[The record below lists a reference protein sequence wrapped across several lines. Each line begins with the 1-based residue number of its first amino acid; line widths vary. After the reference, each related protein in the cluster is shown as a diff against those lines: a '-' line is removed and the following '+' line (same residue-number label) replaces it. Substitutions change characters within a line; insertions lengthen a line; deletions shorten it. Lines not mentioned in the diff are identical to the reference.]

1 MDKKL
6 IDKQIY
12 KLEQVGKKLN
22 IDIRY
27 LLGIV
32 ICTAFLAVA
41 NIPFIAQ
48 NEWLK
53 AISIAIGWCGAA
65 GVVSLILYVLIG
77 DSRKLAFKSTGSE
90 LERCEINF
98 DKAELNHVVARLEQG
113 DFQGLL
119 SIPRSFSPNYIL
131 VVYRSQDNGIVL
143 AQLVDNSGLS
153 QRSLTDIKIYEKG
166 ECNFPDEVES
176 LTRFFY

>member
-1 MDKKL
+1 MNKKL

-32 ICTAFLAVA
+32 ISTAFLALAKVPFVA
-41 NIPFIAQ
+41 Q
-48 NEWLK
+48 SDWLN
-53 AISIAIGWCGAA
+53 AICVAIGWCGAA
-65 GVVSLILYVLIG
+65 GLVSMILYVLIG
-77 DSRKLAFKSTGSE
+77 DCHRLFLKTTGSE
-90 LERCEINF
+90 MERCEVNFEAAEINT
-98 DKAELNHVVARLEQG
+98 VAAKLESG

-119 SIPRSFSPNYIL
+119 SIPRSFSPNYLL
-131 VVYRSQDNGIVL
+131 VVYRSQDNGIVI

-153 QRSLTDIKIYEKG
+153 QRPLTDIKIYEKG
-166 ECNFPDEVES
+166 ESNFPDNVES